1 MKLKIALVDDVESD
15 LLLLETDLM
24 CAAKG
29 RHQITFLKYKSGDL
43 LLSDDITNF
52 DIIFLDICMDGLNG
66 IDTAIQIRK
75 KMPATPIIFVTSS
88 AEYVWNSF
96 SVHTFD
102 YLLKPY
108 EDTRVIKLFSDLMKI
123 LEEKE
128 PELEISVSRQRM
140 KIPFGKIHSVTS
152 QNHSVNLTTEDG
164 VYHSAATFSS
174 MQTCLCEDARFL
186 VCNRGI
192 IVNMDFILKFDKD
205 CIKMLNGTVFPVRQK
220 DKSKLFVEFTQYQF
234 RKMRDDI

>member
-1 MKLKIALVDDVESD
+1 MELTLRYRFVKNASNANYICDIFGGIC
-15 LLLLETDLM
+15 LE
-24 CAAKG
+24 
-29 RHQITFLKYKSGDL
+29 FL
-43 LLSDDITNF
+43 F
-52 DIIFLDICMDGLNG
+52 
-66 IDTAIQIRK
+66 R
-75 KMPATPIIFVTSS
+75 SS
-88 AEYVWNSF
+88 
-96 SVHTFD
+96 FD

-220 DKSKLFVEFTQYQF
+220 DKSKLL
-234 RKMRDDI
+234 

>member
-96 SVHTFD
+96 SVHPFD

-123 LEEKE
+123 LE
-128 PELEISVSRQRM
+128 
-140 KIPFGKIHSVTS
+140 
-152 QNHSVNLTTEDG
+152 
-164 VYHSAATFSS
+164 
-174 MQTCLCEDARFL
+174 
-186 VCNRGI
+186 
-192 IVNMDFILKFDKD
+192 
-205 CIKMLNGTVFPVRQK
+205 
-220 DKSKLFVEFTQYQF
+220 
-234 RKMRDDI
+234 